1 MQCIWPGGYEMK
13 NKLIEVTFRGYQEK
27 IDGTF
32 LFLVN
37 EVKSRS
43 TVKYDKEKH
52 VLVDKQKKG
61 GD

>member
-1 MQCIWPGGYEMK
+1 ME
-13 NKLIEVTFRGYQEK
+13 NKLIEVTFCGYQEK

-43 TVKYDKEKH
+43 TVKYDPKKH
-52 VLVDKQKKG
+52 VIINKEKKG